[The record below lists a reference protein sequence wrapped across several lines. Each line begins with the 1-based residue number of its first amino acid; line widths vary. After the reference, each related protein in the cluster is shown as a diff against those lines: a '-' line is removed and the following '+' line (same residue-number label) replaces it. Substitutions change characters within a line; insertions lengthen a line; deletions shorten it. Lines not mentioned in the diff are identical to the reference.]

1 MTISRQ
7 FSFINNKVGYTLSLL
22 TGSKLIEEITGIHN
36 IGPNALNFYKK
47 TILGSAQLIHFLKP
61 GETLGFYIDSEDP
74 YFKFKIEMGQMGTL
88 RTLLLPEEFDDFPT
102 TFNGQCRVHKVYANK
117 PAYTSVIEYKDF
129 KLEELSN
136 EVLDKSYQTS
146 SKILIS
152 ETINNSIMIT
162 KLPPTNINKKIDDFE
177 DMKMDEFVKTY
188 SKLIAQALSQKS
200 SDVAEAEK
208 IFNKFDFSYLGS
220 KEVRFHCP
228 CSLDRMIANFHT
240 LPEKDLEEI
249 FEDKNEVETRC
260 DYCNTIYSIEKEAI
274 FKNLQ

>member
-7 FSFINNKVGYTLSLL
+7 FSFINNKIGYTFSLI
-22 TGSKLIEEITGIHN
+22 TGTKLIEEITQIHN
-36 IGPNALNFYKK
+36 IGPNALDFYKK

-61 GETLGFYIDSEDP
+61 GETLGFYIDSVEP
-74 YFKFKIEMGQMGTL
+74 FFKFKIEMGQMGTL

-102 TFNGQCRVHKVYANK
+102 AFNGQCRVHKVYANQ

-129 KLEELSN
+129 KIEDISN
-136 EVLDKSYQTS
+136 EVLDKSYQTN
-146 SKILIS
+146 SKIFIS
-152 ETINNSIMIT
+152 DEINNSIMIT
-162 KLPPTNINKKIDDFE
+162 KLPPTNINKKIEDFE
-177 DMKMDEFVKTY
+177 DLKLEDF
-188 SKLIAQALSQKS
+188 SKNYGELISMALAQKS

-208 IFNKFDFSYLGS
+208 YFSKHGFSYLGS

-228 CSLDRMIANFHT
+228 CSLERMIDNFHK

-249 FEDKNEVETRC
+249 FEDKKEVETRC